1 LTIGAFDIFVISPIV
16 VGVGV
21 GVGIIVVVVVVI
33 AGQRM
38 L

>member
-21 GVGIIVVVVVVI
+21 GIIVVVVVVI